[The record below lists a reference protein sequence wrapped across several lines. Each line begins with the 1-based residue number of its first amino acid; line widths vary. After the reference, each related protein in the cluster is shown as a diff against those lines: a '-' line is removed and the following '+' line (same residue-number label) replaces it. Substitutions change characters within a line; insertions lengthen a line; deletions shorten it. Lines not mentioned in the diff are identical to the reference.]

1 MLKIIF
7 NVVKKVI
14 FAIFLLYGLNITLN
28 VLNVVIPINYI
39 SIFFVSLFDIPGL
52 ISLIVLYFVL

>member
-1 MLKIIF
+1 MLKMIF

>member
-28 VLNVVIPINYI
+28 ALNVVIPINYI

>member
-28 VLNVVIPINYI
+28 AVNVVLPINYV
-39 SIFFVSLFDIPGL
+39 SVFFISLFDIPGL

>member
-28 VLNVVIPINYI
+28 ALNVVIPINYI

-52 ISLIVLYFVL
+52 RSLIVLYFVL